1 MAKEDILKVVEI
13 KYEIDIIEMI
23 RQIDLQIMK
32 GKHQDSVVNL
42 EERMT
47 TRTRK
52 TPMADEVQEEVVGL
66 LAVRSS
72 FRGLAFYL

>member
-1 MAKEDILKVVEI
+1 MAEI

-23 RQIDLQIMK
+23 RQIDLQTMTE
-32 GKHQDSVVNL
+32 KHQDLVVNL

-47 TRTRK
+47 TQTRRTPREGE
-52 TPMADEVQEEVVGL
+52 PAEEVVGL

-72 FRGLAFYL
+72 FRGLAFFL

>member
-1 MAKEDILKVVEI
+1 MVEI

-23 RQIDLQIMK
+23 RQIDLQITK
-32 GKHQDSVVNL
+32 EKHQDSVVNL

-47 TRTRK
+47 TQTRK
-52 TPMADEVQEEVVGL
+52 TLMADEAHEEVVGL

-72 FRGLAFYL
+72 FRGLAFFL